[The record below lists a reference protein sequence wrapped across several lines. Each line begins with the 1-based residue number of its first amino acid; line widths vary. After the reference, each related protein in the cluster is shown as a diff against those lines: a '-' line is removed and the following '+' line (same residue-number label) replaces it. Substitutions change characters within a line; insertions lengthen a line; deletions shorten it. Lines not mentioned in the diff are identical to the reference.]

1 MMLVIDVSHWQPDIT
16 WPTLAEA
23 GVGAAIIKATQ
34 GNYILDAKL
43 EAHVAGAK
51 SVGMA
56 AGCYMWND
64 PLVSATAQA
73 DFFWNNV
80 NLKPFDFLAI
90 DVEQWWAD
98 WAKWSA
104 WNRDRTRPLPPQL
117 SAQRITESALTVLG
131 ILKGRTEK
139 PVIMYTRATFMQQYA
154 PALIAKTN
162 TMQMWWAQWPYAGGR
177 VITSWEAFLENWLPV
192 ATAPRFP
199 NNWAGSRNWSFW
211 QFSGDKFVL
220 PGFGGD
226 AAELDF
232 FNGTKEQ
239 FQDWLV
245 GITPPPPPPPFKPG
259 LYTTLAWRSI
269 RAGASINYVQVG
281 YLPAG
286 ISAVYCAEVREVGND
301 WWGRLD
307 DSGRAWTALRYNGV
321 DYMAPVNLP

>member
-177 VITSWEAFLENWLPV
+177 VITSWEAFLENWLP
-192 ATAPRFP
+192 PP
-199 NNWAGSRNWSFW
+199 
-211 QFSGDKFVL
+211 L
-220 PGFGGD
+220 PGFR
-226 AAELDF
+226 
-232 FNGTKEQ
+232 
-239 FQDWLV
+239 
-245 GITPPPPPPPFKPG
+245 ITGPAPV
-259 LYTTLAWRSI
+259 T
-269 RAGASINYVQVG
+269 GASGSFPVTSLCY
-281 YLPAG
+281 PDSEATRRSW
-286 ISAVYCAEVREVGND
+286 ISSTEPRSNSRIG
-301 WWGRLD
+301 W
-307 DSGRAWTALRYNGV
+307 
-321 DYMAPVNLP
+321 